1 MFAGYLHYKKLTS
14 LRNDTRGRKN
24 FSQYQYFHP
33 DFDRRYPFGNEILF
47 LVGFVRFSRSRT
59 DYRR

>member
-1 MFAGYLHYKKLTS
+1 MFAGYLNHKKTS

-47 LVGFVRFSRSRT
+47 RVGFVRFSRSRT